1 MECVSP
7 FWAKVFPGHAGD
19 ISKDGPGGERGKDA
33 PSSVEGKRSP
43 MTLNLA
49 KNRFFV
55 INNGRVEDDNHSL
68 GGASV
73 AAAASKSCVVSV
85 TFYEQCHAL

>member
-1 MECVSP
+1 
-7 FWAKVFPGHAGD
+7 
-19 ISKDGPGGERGKDA
+19 
-33 PSSVEGKRSP
+33 

-73 AAAASKSCVVSV
+73 AAAASKSCVVSI